1 MSDPS
6 AATPVPAS
14 PAVPYFDGM
23 AAIADR
29 YDAFILDVWGV
40 LHDGVT
46 LYPGVVDTLEH
57 LTAAAKPFVMLTNA
71 PRRSAAVA
79 EAMIGMGMPAE
90 FCRHILSSGEAT
102 FLHMKERTDPF
113 YARIGNRCL
122 HIGPDRDRNLF
133 DGLDWDQTDE
143 LADADLIVNTGPW
156 EDGETVADYEDLLGA
171 GIAQGLPMICAN
183 PDLEVV
189 RGGRRI
195 VCAGALALRY
205 EELGGTVRWFGKPK
219 TEIYD
224 YCFRV
229 LDGFDKSRIAAIG
242 DSFRT
247 DLAGAQNAGIAPILV
262 AAGIHAPEL
271 GGPPPDAA
279 AIGALA
285 AEWDALPAASI
296 PAFVW

>member
-1 MSDPS
+1 MSDIS
-6 AATPVPAS
+6 QNTA
-14 PAVPYFDGM
+14 AVPHFEGM
-23 AAIADR
+23 AALIEN

-46 LYPGVVDTLEH
+46 LYPGAVDTLER
-57 LTAAAKPFVMLTNA
+57 LTEAGKPFVMLTNA

-79 EAMIGMGMPAE
+79 EAMIGMGMPAA

-102 FLHMKERTDPF
+102 FLDLKERSDPF
-113 YARIGNRCL
+113 YARVGNRCI

-133 DGLDWDQTDE
+133 DGLDWEQTTQLE
-143 LADADLIVNTGPW
+143 DADLIVNTGPW
-156 EDGETVADYEDLLGA
+156 EDGETVADYEDRLA
-171 GIAQGLPMICAN
+171 TGIELGLPMICAN

-189 RGGRRI
+189 RGGRKI
-195 VCAGALALRY
+195 ICAGSLAVRY

-219 TEIYD
+219 AEIYE

-229 LDGFDKSRIAAIG
+229 LAGFDKSRIAAVG

-247 DLAGAQNAGIAPILV
+247 DLAGAQNAGVDPILV
-262 AAGIHAPEL
+262 VAGIHAAEL
-271 GGPPPDAA
+271 GTPPAADAVA
-279 AIGALA
+279 RLA
-285 AEWDALPAASI
+285 AEWNAMPAASV